1 MNEIEKIKRENESIT
16 SEFLDILRI
25 RKVANNTLVNYNVAL
40 KRINAHLET
49 VSMSHRELNISHIYA
64 YLETF
69 TEYSANTRNAH
80 LSCLYSFYSY
90 MCEINART
98 DIPISKNMRARIERS
113 EIDYLTP
120 EEQQLYFSYLKQH
133 TRQDQLFGAKIMLY
147 GGLRISE
154 VMNLDIV
161 KDIEIRENKA
171 YIKVRKSKS
180 RKERVCPIFNYEFT
194 EIIKNYQSLYFKL
207 GQYKLNL
214 GRNAYLY
221 INKKFK
227 EEHDIHVYPHKLR
240 YTFATER
247 AIEGHTIDIIRRL
260 LGHQFYTTTLM
271 YIVENQQQIYN
282 LI

>member
-49 VSMSHRELNISHIYA
+49 VSISHHELNISHIYA

-161 KDIEIRENKA
+161 KDIEIRKYKA
-171 YIKVRKSKS
+171 YNIVRKSKS
-180 RKERVCPIFNYEFT
+180 RKDE
-194 EIIKNYQSLYFKL
+194 
-207 GQYKLNL
+207 LNHL
-214 GRNAYLY
+214 FFLK
-221 INKKFK
+221 ISS
-227 EEHDIHVYPHKLR
+227 ILSSS
-240 YTFATER
+240 
-247 AIEGHTIDIIRRL
+247 IR
-260 LGHQFYTTTLM
+260 TS
-271 YIVENQQQIYN
+271 I
-282 LI
+282 